1 MSTASLARSVPYRRS
16 LEVAPEKDVVVV
28 GGGPSGI
35 AAAIAAA
42 RGGASTLLIE
52 RYGFLG
58 GNLTAG
64 LWDPA

>member
-1 MSTASLARSVPYRRS
+1 MNVSPGSISFQRNIPVEPRY
-16 LEVAPEKDVVVV
+16 DVVVV

-42 RGGASTLLIE
+42 RHGARTLLIE

-58 GNLTAG
+58 GNLTAMVRSS
-64 LWDPA
+64 